1 MVFLRYFCIFLKL
14 MNILH
19 VKYFGT
25 GGGSFSEQIINWSYV
40 FLTCNYH
47 MSTNTSVDNDEYQDR
62 SSSPS
67 ANIPILYDVI
77 IIGSG
82 PAGYTAGVYTSR
94 ARLKTLIISGTLPGG
109 QLMTTSEVENYPG
122 FPNGIFGPELMM
134 NMRQQAERFGSTVI
148 DDEVI
153 RVNFKQRPFMITTHS
168 QIYEAQSVLIC
179 TGASPRKLGIPAEGQ
194 FAGRGVSYCA
204 TCDGPFFRGE
214 DIIVVG
220 GGDTAIEEATFLTK
234 FGKSVKIVHRRD
246 SLRASKILQ
255 DKAFENPKIKFL
267 WNSVVA
273 DIKGGKKIADVVVR
287 DINNENELKIPAGG
301 LFVAIGHEPNTAI
314 FKGQLETDDKGY
326 IVLKNQTRTSVDG
339 VFAAGD
345 VHDYRYRQAVT
356 AAGFGCMAALDVEK
370 WLTESKHRKQEEI
383 QERAEYAQ
391 GRSK

>member
-1 MVFLRYFCIFLKL
+1 MSNNMSV
-14 MNILH
+14 
-19 VKYFGT
+19 T
-25 GGGSFSEQIINWSYV
+25 DDAESY
-40 FLTCNYH
+40 
-47 MSTNTSVDNDEYQDR
+47 NDKSR
-62 SSSPS
+62 KSSPPK
-67 ANIPILYDVI
+67 IYDVI

-94 ARLKTLIISGTLPGG
+94 AKLKTLIISGTLPGG

-134 NMRQQAERFGSTVI
+134 NMRQQAERFGSNVV

-153 RVNFKQRPFMITTHS
+153 RVDFKQRPFIITTHS
-168 QIYEAQSVLIC
+168 EIYEAESVLIC
-179 TGASPRKLGIPAEGQ
+179 TGASPRKLGIPAEAQ

-204 TCDGPFFRGE
+204 TCDGPFFKGE
-214 DIIVVG
+214 DILVVG

-234 FGKSVKIVHRRD
+234 FGKSVQIVHRRD

-255 DKAFENPKIKFL
+255 DKAFENSKIKFL
-267 WNSVVA
+267 WNSVVE
-273 DIKGGKKIADVVVR
+273 DIKGGKKIADVIVR
-287 DINNENELKIPAGG
+287 NIDDGKELKIPAGG

-314 FKGQLETDDKGY
+314 FKGQLEMDDRGY
-326 IVLKNQTRTSVDG
+326 IVLKNQTKTSIEG

-370 WLTESKHRKQEEI
+370 WLTEKKHTSQQEIPKRTEYL
-383 QERAEYAQ
+383 QER
-391 GRSK
+391 S

>member
-1 MVFLRYFCIFLKL
+1 
-14 MNILH
+14 
-19 VKYFGT
+19 
-25 GGGSFSEQIINWSYV
+25 
-40 FLTCNYH
+40 
-47 MSTNTSVDNDEYQDR
+47 MSNNMSVNDDAEYESR
-62 SSSPS
+62 KSSPPK
-67 ANIPILYDVI
+67 IYDVI

-94 ARLKTLIISGTLPGG
+94 AKLKTLIITGTLPGG

-134 NMRQQAERFGSTVI
+134 NMRQQAERFGSNVV

-153 RVNFKQRPFMITTHS
+153 RVDFKQRPFIITTHS
-168 QIYEAQSVLIC
+168 EIYEAESVLIC

-204 TCDGPFFRGE
+204 TCDGPFFKGE
-214 DIIVVG
+214 DILVVG
-220 GGDTAIEEATFLTK
+220 GGDTAIEEASFLTK
-234 FGKSVKIVHRRD
+234 FGKSVQIVHRRD

-255 DKAFENPKIKFL
+255 DKAFENSKIKFL

-273 DIKGGKKIADVVVR
+273 DIKGGKKISDVVVR
-287 DINNENELKIPAGG
+287 NMDNGKELKIPAGG

-314 FKGQLETDDKGY
+314 FKGQLEMDDRGY
-326 IVLKNQTRTSVDG
+326 IVLRNQTKTSIEG

-370 WLTESKHRKQEEI
+370 WLAENKNNSQQKIPKRTEYL
-383 QERAEYAQ
+383 QER
-391 GRSK
+391 S